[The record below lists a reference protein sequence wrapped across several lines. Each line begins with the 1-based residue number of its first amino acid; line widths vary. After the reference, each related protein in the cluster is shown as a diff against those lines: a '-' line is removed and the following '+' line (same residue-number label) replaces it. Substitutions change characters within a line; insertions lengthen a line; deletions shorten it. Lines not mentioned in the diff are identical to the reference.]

1 MRPRI
6 AAMAIAGMLFFNVA
20 ANASVANESTGE
32 LILKPWEF
40 TGSLTLR
47 GTDEKGV
54 GSDTDYRLN
63 LTATK
68 ELLPNLT
75 FKATVTSFDE
85 KKFPTSDYPSK
96 AMWLDQFA
104 LKYALPDKSSTLRVG
119 KDDMLFGNGLIMGDN
134 LENITFATNID
145 KFNIQ
150 ASTFRNKYVPAD
162 AASSVGGNI
171 QTSFNNLIL
180 GASFI
185 KQNDGSFKN
194 WAINSSYPAGK
205 INLGAEYTQ
214 NMAAATVPKAYYL
227 SAAYGSLKQQGDI
240 RYSVG
245 YVRMERN
252 ALPGYT
258 VLNLTKATDYKGITM
273 GVSYQLNPKSILT
286 LEHNHL
292 RDMSNSDVSRTRL
305 TFNLTF

>member
-1 MRPRI
+1 MRPKI
-6 AAMAIAGMLFFNVA
+6 ALMVIVGMLIFNVA
-20 ANASVANESTGE
+20 ANANAATESTGE
-32 LILKPWEF
+32 TSLKPWEF

-47 GTDEKGV
+47 ATDERGV

-75 FKATVTSFDE
+75 FKTTVTSFDE

-96 AMWLDQFA
+96 AIWLDQFA
-104 LKYALPDKSSTLRVG
+104 LKYALPDKSSTLRTG

-134 LENITFATNID
+134 LENITFTTTID
-145 KFNIQ
+145 KLNIQ
-150 ASTFRNKYVPAD
+150 ASTFKNKYVPAD
-162 AASSVGGNI
+162 VASSVGGNI
-171 QTSFNNLIL
+171 QTSFNNLIF
-180 GASFI
+180 GASYI

-194 WAINSSYPAGK
+194 WAVNSSYPAGK
-205 INLGAEYTQ
+205 INLAAEYTK
-214 NMAAATVPKAYYL
+214 NTAAATAQEAYYL
-227 SAAYGSLKQQGDI
+227 TAAYGSLKQQGDI

-245 YVRMERN
+245 YVRTERN

-258 VLNLTKATDYKGITM
+258 ILNLTKAADYKGTTM
-273 GVSYQLNPKSILT
+273 GVSYQLSAKSVLT

-292 RDMSNSDVSRTRL
+292 RDMSDSDVSRTRL
-305 TFNLTF
+305 TYNLIF